1 MRGSY
6 IGGLNTI
13 SVEVELRAN
22 VNLATGSVS
31 RRLPESAGPHCGM
44 TGTVT
49 VGGEDSEFS
58 SFGLVKGTLDPTLS
72 ERVYDTF
79 YLVSLRDNLS
89 RKTRTTRLLASHLH
103 LVGHTDPCLHLETLR
118 LDSYL

>member
-1 MRGSY
+1 M
-6 IGGLNTI
+6 I

-31 RRLPESAGPHCGM
+31 RRLPECAGPHRGM

-49 VGGEDSEFS
+49 VGGEDSELS

-72 ERVYDTF
+72 VKASDTF
-79 YLVSLRDNLS
+79 YLVSLRDSLC
-89 RKTRTTRLLASHLH
+89 RKNRTTRLLASHLH
-103 LVGHTDPCLHLETLR
+103 LAGHTDPCLQLETL
-118 LDSYL
+118 LIGQ

>member
-1 MRGSY
+1 M
-6 IGGLNTI
+6 I
-13 SVEVELRAN
+13 SADVELRAK

-31 RRLPESAGPHCGM
+31 TRLPECPEPHCGM

-49 VGGEDSEFS
+49 VGGEDSELS

-72 ERVYDTF
+72 VKVYDTF
-79 YLVSLRDNLS
+79 YLVSLRDSLC
-89 RKTRTTRLLASHLH
+89 RKTRTTRLPASHLH

-118 LDSYL
+118 WDNRYL